1 MPFTQFM
8 DMHSGGGRKLDWE
21 YIYIEAPQE
30 EAELV
35 FYHRFGRNPHRVTC
49 SCCGSDYSLTESP
62 TLSQA
67 TAYER
72 GCDYDK
78 ALKSW
83 GETPRSYQDR
93 VVPLEEYVTD
103 PLVRV
108 IHADEIKPEERVGTL
123 PRQGWVWED

>member
-21 YIYIEAPQE
+21 YIYIEAPQA

-35 FYHRFGRNPHRVTC
+35 FYHRFGRNPHCITC

-72 GCDYDK
+72 GCGYDK
-78 ALKSW
+78 ALKGWSDM
-83 GETPRSYQDR
+83 PRHYKDR

-103 PLVRV
+103 PLVLV
-108 IHADEIKPEERVGTL
+108 IHADEIKPEERDGTL
-123 PRQGWVWED
+123 PRQGWVWEY